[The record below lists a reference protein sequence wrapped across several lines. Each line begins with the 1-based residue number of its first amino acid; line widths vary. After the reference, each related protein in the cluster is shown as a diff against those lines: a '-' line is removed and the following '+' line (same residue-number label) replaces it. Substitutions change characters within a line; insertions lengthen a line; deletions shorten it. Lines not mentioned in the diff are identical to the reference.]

1 MNKKEWIQKID
12 MHKPG
17 EIKDMFYSA
26 IILGIAFNIGIF
38 GRGNPFEFI
47 TEWYFFF
54 YFVPTFLIVLVSLF
68 IKDYSQKSIAK
79 QLESFVRFEMWVPGG
94 VIAFLSSFLG
104 IVVAAVGGVKASAD
118 YRSRYGR
125 WVVNMTSQQLGI
137 ISMSGIFTYIFIAL
151 FFVLL
156 APTVPLYI
164 MGKNILMVG
173 FEINL
178 MLSIFSLVP
187 IKPLDGENL
196 LRWSVFMWISLLVMS
211 LVIFF
216 LV

>member
-1 MNKKEWIQKID
+1 MSKKEWIQKID
-12 MHKPG
+12 MYKPR
-17 EIKDMFYSA
+17 EIKDMVYSA
-26 IILGIAFNIGIF
+26 VILGIAFNIGIF
-38 GRGNPFEFI
+38 GRENPFEFI
-47 TEWYFFF
+47 REWYFFF

-68 IKDYSQKSIAK
+68 IKDYSQKNIAK
-79 QLESFVRFEMWVPGG
+79 HLESFVRFEMWVPGG

-125 WVVNMTSQQLGI
+125 WIVNMTSQQLGLI
-137 ISMSGIFTYIFIAL
+137 AMSGIFTYIFLAL
-151 FFVLL
+151 LFVLL
-156 APTVPLYI
+156 APTVPIYV
-164 MGKNILMVG
+164 MGNNLFMVG

-196 LRWSVFMWISLLVMS
+196 LRWSVFMWLSLLVMS

-216 LV
+216 IV